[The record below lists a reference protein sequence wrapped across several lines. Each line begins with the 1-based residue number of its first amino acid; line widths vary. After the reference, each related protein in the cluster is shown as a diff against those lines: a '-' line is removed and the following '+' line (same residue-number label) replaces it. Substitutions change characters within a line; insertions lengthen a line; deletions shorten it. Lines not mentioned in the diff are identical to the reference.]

1 DRRIAASLLL
11 TAMLLSGC
19 QTPTR
24 APDARQSPERITVTV
39 KQEYQYLRYA
49 PADYGA
55 DQSKRWPL
63 VLFLHGAGERGHDL
77 ELVKK
82 HGLPKRVEQGAEFPF
97 VMIAPQCPPGE
108 WWNVFALEGLIE
120 EVAHAERIDRDRIY
134 LTGLSMGGF
143 GTWALAL
150 RHPERYAAI
159 LPVCG
164 GGERQLA
171 RRLREMPI
179 WAFHGDADQVV
190 PVERSQEMIDAI
202 KKLGGSPRF
211 TAYPG
216 VGHDSWTATYDDPE
230 VYEWLLAQRRGGKL
244 TADLR

>member
-1 DRRIAASLLL
+1 
-11 TAMLLSGC
+11 M
-19 QTPTR
+19 
-24 APDARQSPERITVTV
+24 TVA
-39 KQEYQYLRYA
+39 LI
-49 PADYGA
+49 DYGA
-55 DQSKRWPL
+55 GN
-63 VLFLHGAGERGHDL
+63 LHSVHNALKAARARDL
-77 ELVKK
+77 
-82 HGLPKRVEQGAEFPF
+82 
-97 VMIAPQCPPGE
+97 
-108 WWNVFALEGLIE
+108 LITADPDA
-120 EVAHAERIDRDRIY
+120 VARAERIDRDRIY

-202 KKLGGSPRF
+202 KKLGGPPRF

-216 VGHDSWTATYDDPE
+216 VGHDSWTATYDNPE